1 MKLLIFNPKP
11 DESEEVLLDHLFISK
26 QHLKG
31 AMKLTSSI
39 LVHKDYTR
47 YKAFHPIF
55 SGIYNWTV
63 PEYAYSFKPLTVVTY
78 YDED

>member
-26 QHLKG
+26 EWLKE
-31 AMKLTSSI
+31 AMKLTSSL
-39 LVHKDYTR
+39 LVHKDYID
-47 YKAFHPIF
+47 YKAFHPIS
-55 SGIYNWTV
+55 SGIYYWKV
-63 PEYAYSFKPLTVVTY
+63 PEYAYSFKPLTVVAY